1 MKEENEMKKNIA
13 AALAILSLSVCAQA
27 YDKADFIR
35 QYRDTISIVET
46 NYKEEMPI
54 SEYERIQIFKKE
66 FLVRAAEFGPR
77 ALLEKTLALATNP
90 RQLLAEDNYGRT
102 VLFYAADAET
112 VDSLVLRL
120 QQLETKEQLGTISSW
135 TSQKAVK
142 TPKARKIAEKFINKT
157 DKEGAPAL
165 FVLLRDGKT
174 SAARRLIERGADLNV
189 KDADKVTALHMAV
202 LEASD
207 DNPQAQAL
215 VKQIAGKNP
224 YLAAAKDRD
233 GRTPADWAKRGG
245 YGQTRNYLADLAK
258 RVEASQRQDLQ
269 DRLAKMSLNAL

>member
-1 MKEENEMKKNIA
+1 MKKNITV
-13 AALAILSLSVCAQA
+13 ALAILGLAVCAQA
-27 YDKADFIR
+27 YDKADFLR

-66 FLVRAAEFGPR
+66 FLIRAAEFGPR

-90 RQLLAEDNYGRT
+90 RQLLEEDNYGRT
-102 VLFYAADAET
+102 ALFYAADAET
-112 VDSLVLRL
+112 VDALVLRL
-120 QQLETKEQLGTISSW
+120 QQLETKEQLGNITSW
-135 TSQKAVK
+135 TSKKGIQ
-142 TPKARKIAEKFINKT
+142 TPKTRKIAEKFINKK
-157 DKEGAPAL
+157 DKQGAPAL

-174 SAARRLIERGADLNV
+174 SAAKRLIERGADLNL
-189 KDADKVTALHMAV
+189 KDEDKVTVLHMAV

-215 VKQIAGKNP
+215 VRQIAGRSP
-224 YLAAAKDRD
+224 YLAAAKDKD

-245 YGQTRNYLADLAK
+245 YASTRDYLSDLAK

-269 DRLAKMSLNAL
+269 DRLANMSLNAL